1 MHADHQAESAQEKI
15 KEVAAKQIGK
25 PYVYGAQG
33 PSSFDCSGLVY
44 YIYKKIGH
52 PIRRLTA
59 YLYSK
64 IGRPVNGKLEP
75 GDIIVVNGGEH
86 VVMFVGDGTVISAPY
101 SGSSVRY
108 VPLSRYTHDIYAV
121 RRVLKRTYEPDPK
134 VKGKPK
140 KGKK

>member
-1 MHADHQAESAQEKI
+1 MHADNQAANDIQKVA
-15 KEVAAKQIGK
+15 KEQIGK

-33 PSSFDCSGLVY
+33 PNAFDCSGLVY

-59 YLYSK
+59 YLYAK
-64 IGRPVNGKLEP
+64 IGRPVHGRLEP
-75 GDIIVVNGGEH
+75 GDIIVVNGGHH

-101 SGSSVRY
+101 TGSSVRY

>member
-1 MHADHQAESAQEKI
+1 MHADNQAANDIQKVA
-15 KEVAAKQIGK
+15 KEQIGK

-33 PSSFDCSGLVY
+33 PNAFDCSGLVY

-59 YLYSK
+59 YLYAK
-64 IGRPVNGKLEP
+64 IGRPVHGRLEP
-75 GDIIVVNGGEH
+75 GDIIVVNGGHH

-101 SGSSVRY
+101 TGSSVRY
-108 VPLSRYTHDIYAV
+108 APLSRYTNDIYAV
-121 RRVLKRTYEPDPK
+121 RRVLKKSYAPDPK

>member
-1 MHADHQAESAQEKI
+1 MDQAADKSTVEQI

-25 PYVYGAQG
+25 PYVYGTQG
-33 PSSFDCSGLVY
+33 PNTFDCSGLVY
-44 YIYKKIGH
+44 YIYKMIHH

-64 IGRPVNGKLEP
+64 IGVPVRGRLQP
-75 GDIIVVNGGEH
+75 GDIIVVRGGEH
-86 VVMFVGDGTVISAPY
+86 VVLYVGHDTVISAPY
-101 SGSSVRY
+101 TGASVRY
-108 VPLSRYTHDIYAV
+108 APVSRYLSDAYAI
-121 RRVLKRTYEPDPK
+121 RRVLSKKSYAPDPK